1 MTAEELLKIWAESCK
16 ENDDC
21 DRCFFA
27 EICPYDMPRNQIE
40 TLTAEKIE
48 SFIERAEEKFGKTGE
63 HFRDAT
69 KISAEE

>member
-1 MTAEELLKIWAESCK
+1 MTAEKLLEIWEESCK

-21 DRCFFA
+21 WRCFFG
-27 EICPYDMPRNQIE
+27 EICPFNMPSNTIK
-40 TLTAEKIE
+40 TLTVEKIE
-48 SFIERAEEKFGKTGE
+48 SFIERAEKRFGKTGD

>member
-1 MTAEELLKIWAESCK
+1 MTAEKLLERWAESCK

-40 TLTAEKIE
+40 TLTAEEIE
-48 SFIERAEEKFGKTGE
+48 SFVERAEKKFGE
-63 HFRDAT
+63 T
-69 KISAEE
+69 KEEEK